1 MSDLQRVLDVMM
13 RATLTEL
20 QLCSHVPAASLSSTG
35 GHQKPGTVEPRGDVS
50 PVVFAERFAKAQNNA
65 ERLAVV
71 VACEAEVE
79 ALRKRPAVVV
89 VGETEAERRA
99 RIVRETVSWSPE
111 DVGTSTHDATATM
124 IRRWRL
130 DAGRDPQWGRPVA
143 EMEVVR
149 LAPVER
155 KAEALRLAALGKG
168 VRDIAELLGEQR
180 MTIHRDLN
188 TQKRAA

>member
-1 MSDLQRVLDVMM
+1 MSTPIEQRMHAAFTALS
-13 RATLTEL
+13 
-20 QLCSHVPAASLSSTG
+20 CISHVPAASLSSTG